1 MLGFVPFVS
10 KGVQV
15 CSCVMCKIF
24 QIVILNFTRNPSI
37 VKYESVSQLKSQ
49 HIDEIYIGYKEEV
62 SIFRRILS
70 CCHRLLPY
78 PWGL

>member
-24 QIVILNFTRNPSI
+24 QIVIFNFTRNPLI

-78 PWGL
+78 PWGV